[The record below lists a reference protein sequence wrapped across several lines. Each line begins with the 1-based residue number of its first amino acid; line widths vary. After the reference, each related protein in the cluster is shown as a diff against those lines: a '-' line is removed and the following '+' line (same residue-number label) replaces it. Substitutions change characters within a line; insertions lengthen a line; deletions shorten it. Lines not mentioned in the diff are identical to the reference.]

1 MSVDRRTLPVPEP
14 PPGIRFPE
22 LARSELAPGLNLLTV
37 ERRELPL
44 VSLLWLWHAGTAADR
59 DETPGLAALT
69 ADLLDEGTASLTM
82 AELHEALAGIGGQ
95 LDTDIGHD
103 ATVLSMLALSSHR
116 ERAIELFVDMAE
128 RPRLDEADMTR
139 VRGLRLNRLRQLR
152 HSASALADLLF
163 MRRLYGAHPYGRP
176 GIGTEASLQRFGVG
190 DVRAFHKRLGTTP
203 ATLVVVGDISHDQ
216 AVRLITR
223 HLSTQSRVGHADPPA
238 PASTGGSRLLFVPRE
253 GAAQSELRLGR
264 VALPRR
270 TPAYHTAVV
279 TNMLLGGAFVSRINL
294 KLREEKGVTYG
305 ARSSFQF
312 LRLAGPFSVQ
322 ASIQSDATAESV
334 RDVLVQLDELGG
346 SRPVTQ
352 DELSSARDALTRG
365 YARGFETVEQVARA
379 AAQLALY
386 ELPED
391 TFDVFSE
398 RVSAVTSDDV
408 TALARQWLRSDDMQ
422 GVIVGDPTS
431 SLAGLGA
438 VGLGEPEER
447 LADDVLSG
455 GFTLA
460 RPPHPFTPQPKA

>member
-1 MSVDRRTLPVPEP
+1 MSVDRRTLPVPDP
-14 PPGIRFPE
+14 PPGIRFPS
-22 LARSELAPGLNLLTV
+22 LTRSELAPGVQLVTV

-59 DETPGLAALT
+59 DDSPGLAALT
-69 ADLLDEGTASLTM
+69 ADLLDEGTAALTM
-82 AELHEALAGIGGQ
+82 TALHEALAGVGGQ

-128 RPRLDEADMTR
+128 RPRLDPADTAR
-139 VRGLRLNRLRQLR
+139 VKGLRLNRLRQLR

-163 MRRLYGAHPYGRP
+163 MRRLYGSHPYGRP
-176 GIGTEASLQRFGVG
+176 GIGTEASLQRFGVD
-190 DVRAFHKRLGTTP
+190 DVRAFHKRLGATP
-203 ATLVVVGDISHDQ
+203 VTLVVVGDISHEE
-216 AVRLITR
+216 AARLVTR
-223 HLSTQSRVGHADPPA
+223 HLATGPRLSQLDPPV
-238 PASTGGSRLLFVPRE
+238 PTSTEGNRLLFVPRD

-270 TPAYHTAVV
+270 SPEYHAAVV
-279 TNMLLGGAFVSRINL
+279 TNMLLGGAFVSRINM

-334 RDVLVQLDELGG
+334 RDVLTELEALGDT
-346 SRPVTQ
+346 RPVT
-352 DELSSARDALTRG
+352 DEELTSARDALTRG
-365 YARGFETVEQVARA
+365 YARGFETGEQVSRA

-398 RVSAVTSDDV
+398 RVAAVTAADITATARRWLRADDMQAV
-408 TALARQWLRSDDMQ
+408 VVGEPATALA
-422 GVIVGDPTS
+422 
-431 SLAGLGA
+431 GLDA
-438 VGLGEPEER
+438 VGLGEPEQR
-447 LADDVLSG
+447 LADDVLAG
-455 GFTLA
+455 T
-460 RPPHPFTPQPKA
+460 

>member
-1 MSVDRRTLPVPEP
+1 MSVDRRTLPIPEP

-22 LARSELAPGLNLLTV
+22 LTRSELAPGLRLLTV

-44 VSLLWLWHAGTAADR
+44 VSLLWLWHAGTSADR
-59 DETPGLAALT
+59 DEAPGLAALT

-82 AELHEALAGIGGQ
+82 AALHEALAGIGGQ

-103 ATVLSMLALSSHR
+103 ATVLSMLALSGHR

-128 RPRLDEADMTR
+128 RPRLDAPDMAR
-139 VRGLRLNRLRQLR
+139 VTSLRLNRLRQLR

-163 MRRLYGAHPYGRP
+163 MRRLYGGHPYGRP
-176 GIGTEASLQRFGVG
+176 GIGTEASLKGFGVD
-190 DVRAFHKRLGTTP
+190 DVRGFHRRLGTTP
-203 ATLVVVGDISHDQ
+203 ATLVMVGDISHDE
-216 AVRLITR
+216 AVRLVSR
-223 HLSTQSRVGHADPPA
+223 HLSAEPRIGHADPPVPSA
-238 PASTGGSRLLFVPRE
+238 IDEGSRLLFVPRE

-270 TPAYHTAVV
+270 TPDYHAAVV
-279 TNMLLGGAFVSRINL
+279 TNMLLGGAFVSRINM

-312 LRLAGPFSVQ
+312 LRQAGPFSVQ
-322 ASIQSDATAESV
+322 ASIQSDATAASLH
-334 RDVLVQLDELGG
+334 DVLVELDALGND
-346 SRPVTQ
+346 RPVTD

-391 TFDVFSE
+391 TFDVFSAH
-398 RVSAVTSDDV
+398 VSAVTADDV
-408 TALARQWLRSDDMQ
+408 TALAQPALRAEGMQ
-422 GVIVGDPTS
+422 AVVVGEPATA
-431 SLAGLGA
+431 LNGLGEVGLGA
-438 VGLGEPEER
+438 PEHR
-447 LADDVLSG
+447 RADDVLAG
-455 GFTLA
+455 T
-460 RPPHPFTPQPKA
+460 

>member
-1 MSVDRRTLPVPEP
+1 MSVDRRILPVPEA
-14 PPGIRFPE
+14 PPGIRFPH
-22 LARSELAPGLNLLTV
+22 LTRSELAPGLQLVTV

-44 VSLLWLWHAGTAADR
+44 VSLLWLWHAGTASDR
-59 DETPGLAALT
+59 DDAPGLAALT

-82 AELHEALAGIGGQ
+82 TALHEALAGVGGQ

-128 RPRLDEADMTR
+128 RPRLDPADTAR
-139 VRGLRLNRLRQLR
+139 VKGLRLNRLRQLR

-176 GIGTEASLQRFGVG
+176 GIGTEASLQRFGVD
-190 DVRAFHKRLGTTP
+190 DVRAFHKRLGATP
-203 ATLVVVGDISHDQ
+203 VTLVVVGDISHDD
-216 AVRLITR
+216 AVRLVAR
-223 HLSTQSRVGHADPPA
+223 HLSPEPRVGQLDPPV
-238 PASTGGSRLLFVPRE
+238 PTSTEGNRLLFVPRE

-270 TPAYHTAVV
+270 SPEYHTAVV
-279 TNMLLGGAFVSRINL
+279 TNMLLGGAFVSRINM

-334 RDVLVQLDELGG
+334 RDVLTELEALGD
-346 SRPVTQ
+346 SRPVT
-352 DELSSARDALTRG
+352 DEELTSARDALTRG
-365 YARGFETVEQVARA
+365 YARGFETGEQVARA

-391 TFDVFSE
+391 TFDVFSD
-398 RVSAVTSDDV
+398 RVAAVTAADV
-408 TALARQWLRSDDMQ
+408 TATARRWLRGDDMQ
-422 GVIVGDPTS
+422 AVVVGEPATA
-431 SLAGLGA
+431 LAGLDG
-438 VGLGEPEER
+438 VGLGEPEQR
-447 LADDVLSG
+447 LADEVLAG
-455 GFTLA
+455 A
-460 RPPHPFTPQPKA
+460 

>member
-1 MSVDRRTLPVPEP
+1 MSVDRRSLPIPEP

-22 LARSELAPGLNLLTV
+22 LTRSELAPGLRLLTV

-44 VSLLWLWHAGTAADR
+44 VSLLWLWHAGTSADR
-59 DETPGLAALT
+59 DEAPGLAALT

-128 RPRLDEADMTR
+128 RPRLDSPDVAR
-139 VRGLRLNRLRQLR
+139 VTSLRLNRLRQLR

-163 MRRLYGAHPYGRP
+163 MRRLYGGHPYGRP
-176 GIGTEASLQRFGVG
+176 GIGTEASLKAFDVD
-190 DVRAFHKRLGTTP
+190 DVRGFHQRLGSTP
-203 ATLVVVGDISHDQ
+203 ATLVMVGDISHDE
-216 AVRLITR
+216 AVRLVSR
-223 HLSTQSRVGHADPPA
+223 HLSSEPRIGHADPPA
-238 PASTGGSRLLFVPRE
+238 PSSTEGSRLLFVPRE

-270 TPAYHTAVV
+270 TPDYHAAVV
-279 TNMLLGGAFVSRINL
+279 TNMLLGGAFVSRINM

-312 LRLAGPFSVQ
+312 LRQAGPFSVQ
-322 ASIQSDATAESV
+322 ASIQSDATAESLH
-334 RDVLVQLDELGG
+334 DVLVELDALGND
-346 SRPVTQ
+346 RPVT
-352 DELSSARDALTRG
+352 DEELSSARDALTRG

-391 TFDVFSE
+391 TFDVFSAH
-398 RVSAVTSDDV
+398 VSAVTADDV
-408 TALARQWLRSDDMQ
+408 TTLAQRWLRAEGMQ
-422 GVIVGDPTS
+422 AVVVGEPATALVGVE
-431 SLAGLGA
+431 A
-438 VGLGEPEER
+438 VGLGPPEHR
-447 LADDVLSG
+447 LADDVLAS
-455 GFTLA
+455 T
-460 RPPHPFTPQPKA
+460 

>member
-1 MSVDRRTLPVPEP
+1 MSVDRRSLPIPEP

-22 LARSELAPGLNLLTV
+22 LTRSELAPGLRLLTV

-44 VSLLWLWHAGTAADR
+44 VSLLWLWHAGTSADR
-59 DETPGLAALT
+59 DEAPGLAALT

-128 RPRLDEADMTR
+128 RPRLDSPDVAR
-139 VRGLRLNRLRQLR
+139 VTSLRLNRLRQLR

-163 MRRLYGAHPYGRP
+163 MRRLYGGHPYGRP
-176 GIGTEASLQRFGVG
+176 GIGTEASLKAFDVD
-190 DVRAFHKRLGTTP
+190 DVRGFHQRLGSTP
-203 ATLVVVGDISHDQ
+203 ATLVMVGDISHDE
-216 AVRLITR
+216 AVRLVSR
-223 HLSTQSRVGHADPPA
+223 HLSAEPRIGHADPPA
-238 PASTGGSRLLFVPRE
+238 PSSTEGSRLLFVPRE

-270 TPAYHTAVV
+270 TPDYHAAVV
-279 TNMLLGGAFVSRINL
+279 TNMLLGGAFVSRINM

-312 LRLAGPFSVQ
+312 LRQAGPFSVQ
-322 ASIQSDATAESV
+322 ASIQSDATAESLH
-334 RDVLVQLDELGG
+334 DVLVELDALGND
-346 SRPVTQ
+346 RPVT
-352 DELSSARDALTRG
+352 DEELSSARDALTRG
-365 YARGFETVEQVARA
+365 YARGFETVEQVGRA

-391 TFDVFSE
+391 TFDVFSTH
-398 RVSAVTSDDV
+398 VSAITADDV
-408 TALARQWLRSDDMQ
+408 TALAQRWLRAEGMQ
-422 GVIVGDPTS
+422 AVVVGEPATA
-431 SLAGLGA
+431 LVGLGA
-438 VGLGEPEER
+438 VGLGPPEHR
-447 LADDVLSG
+447 LADDVLAS
-455 GFTLA
+455 T
-460 RPPHPFTPQPKA
+460 

>member
-22 LARSELAPGLNLLTV
+22 LTRSELAPGLQLLTV

-44 VSLLWLWHAGTAADR
+44 VSLLWLWHAGTASDR
-59 DETPGLAALT
+59 DDSPGLAALT
-69 ADLLDEGTASLTM
+69 ADLLDEGTESLTM
-82 AELHEALAGIGGQ
+82 TALHEALGGVGGQ

-128 RPRLDEADMTR
+128 RPRLDPADTAR
-139 VRGLRLNRLRQLR
+139 VKGLRLNRLRQLR

-176 GIGTEASLQRFGVG
+176 GIGTESSLQRFGVD
-190 DVRAFHKRLGTTP
+190 DVRAFHKRLGATP
-203 ATLVVVGDISHDQ
+203 VTLVVVGDISHDE
-216 AVRLITR
+216 AVRLVTR
-223 HLSTQSRVGHADPPA
+223 HLSPEPRVGQEDPPA
-238 PASTGGSRLLFVPRE
+238 PASTDGSRLLFVPRE

-270 TPAYHTAVV
+270 SSEYHAAVV
-279 TNMLLGGAFVSRINL
+279 TNMLLGGAFVSRINM

-322 ASIQSDATAESV
+322 ASIQSDATAESL
-334 RDVLVQLDELGG
+334 REVLAELDALGD
-346 SRPVTQ
+346 SRPVT
-352 DELSSARDALTRG
+352 DEELTSARDALTRG
-365 YARGFETVEQVARA
+365 YARGFETGEQVSRA

-398 RVSAVTSDDV
+398 RIAAVTAADV
-408 TALARQWLRSDDMQ
+408 TTLAQRWLRGDDMQ
-422 GVIVGDPTS
+422 AIVVGEPAA
-431 SLAGLGA
+431 SLAGLDA
-438 VGLGEPEER
+438 VGLGEPEQR
-447 LADDVLSG
+447 LADDVLAG
-455 GFTLA
+455 T
-460 RPPHPFTPQPKA
+460 